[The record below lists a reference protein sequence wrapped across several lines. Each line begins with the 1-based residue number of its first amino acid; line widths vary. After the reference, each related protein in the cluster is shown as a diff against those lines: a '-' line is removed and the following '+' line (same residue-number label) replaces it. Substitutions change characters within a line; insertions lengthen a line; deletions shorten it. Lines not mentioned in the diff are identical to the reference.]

1 MRAFQLQDYTGPS
14 GLVPTE
20 VPAPEP
26 GPEEVLVDV
35 RAIGVNFPDLLMTRG
50 HYQHKP
56 PPPVVPGCEVAG
68 VVRSA
73 PPGSGY
79 AEGDRVAAFV
89 WQGGFAEQVAVPL
102 ESLVHVP
109 DAVDLEA
116 AAAMV
121 VNYHTVHFALARR
134 GGVRPG
140 ETVLV
145 MGAAGGIGTAAVQVA
160 LGLGATVV
168 AGVAHE
174 SQVAVARSAG
184 AEQVVLLGPDF
195 SASVRAVTGGR
206 GVDVVLDPLGDWLF
220 DEGLRCLAPEGRI
233 LVVGFAAGAIPA
245 PKVNRLL
252 LRNVGVVGVA
262 FGAFLASDPD
272 LMGRQAHSLDRMV
285 AEGVVSPQIGA
296 RFAFAELPEALERL
310 GRGEIAGKGVVEVG
324 A

>member
-174 SQVAVARSAG
+174 S
-184 AEQVVLLGPDF
+184 L
-195 SASVRAVTGGR
+195 
-206 GVDVVLDPLGDWLF
+206 
-220 DEGLRCLAPEGRI
+220 
-233 LVVGFAAGAIPA
+233 
-245 PKVNRLL
+245 
-252 LRNVGVVGVA
+252 
-262 FGAFLASDPD
+262 
-272 LMGRQAHSLDRMV
+272 SL
-285 AEGVVSPQIGA
+285 IH
-296 RFAFAELPEALERL
+296 
-310 GRGEIAGKGVVEVG
+310 I
-324 A
+324 